1 MSGYLDAGIY
11 VLLTSVAFVFL
22 DHLIAGLNPV
32 IALFAMSAIA
42 LLVFNGL
49 NIRNLSATYL
59 ACWHNKTLYLIMSV
73 ALALD
78 WVCMVFASHIADPF
92 IAMAAL
98 FSALALFGFGKMFL
112 VTHNKA
118 VLFSLFLL
126 LLGLG
131 ALLFAYQVKAGHSVT
146 GGIILGSVAGL
157 AFYVY
162 IASSSK
168 LASLASLSSLQVLAT
183 RFWLLFVGASIFV
196 PKHDLFDIIK
206 HNLLAL
212 IVISFG
218 SLIIPIYYNQQAIKK
233 LGSEL
238 TSVFI
243 SLVPPVTYG
252 FYAIY
257 NRQIIMVN
265 VVVCIL
271 ITLALI
277 VPNLVK
283 IIRR

>member
-1 MSGYLDAGIY
+1 MSGYLDASIY

-22 DHLIAGLNPV
+22 DHLIAGLNPM

-49 NIRNLSATYL
+49 NIRSLSTTYL
-59 ACWHNKTLYLIMSV
+59 ACWHNKTIYLMMSA

-78 WVCMVFASHIADPF
+78 WVSMVFASHIADPF

-98 FSALALFGFGKMFL
+98 FSALALFGFGKMYMIMR
-112 VTHNKA
+112 NKA
-118 VLFSLFLL
+118 VLLSLFLL
-126 LLGLG
+126 VLGLG
-131 ALLFAYQVKAGHSVT
+131 ILLFAYQVKAGHSVV
-146 GGIILGSVAGL
+146 GGVVLGSIAGL

-162 IASSSK
+162 IANSSK
-168 LASLASLSSLQVLAT
+168 LASLAHLSSLQVLAT
-183 RFWLLFVGASIFV
+183 RFWLLFIGAVFFV
-196 PKHDLFDIIK
+196 PKHNLFFILK
-206 HNLLAL
+206 QNLLPL
-212 IVISFG
+212 TIISFG

-252 FYAIY
+252 FYAFY
-257 NRQIIMVN
+257 NRQVIMVN
-265 VVVCIL
+265 VVVCAL

-283 IIRR
+283 VIRR

>member
-1 MSGYLDAGIY
+1 MSGYLDATIY

-32 IALFAMSAIA
+32 IALFAMSALA
-42 LLVFNGL
+42 LVVFNGL
-49 NIRNLSATYL
+49 NIPNLSATYL
-59 ACWHNKTLYLIMSV
+59 ACWHNKAIYLKMSA

-98 FSALALFGFGKMFL
+98 FSALALFGFGKIFL
-112 VTHNKA
+112 VTGNKS

-126 LLGLG
+126 ALGLG
-131 ALLFAYQVKAGHSVT
+131 LLLFRYQVKAGHSVA

-162 IASSSK
+162 IANSSK
-168 LASLASLSSLQVLAT
+168 LASLAQLSSLQVLAT
-183 RFWLLFVGASIFV
+183 RFWLLFIGATIFV
-196 PKHDLFDIIK
+196 PKYGLFAILK
-206 HNLLAL
+206 HNSLAL
-212 IVISFG
+212 TIISFG

-257 NRQIIMVN
+257 NRQVIMIN
-265 VVVCIL
+265 VIVCAL
-271 ITLALI
+271 ITLALL

-283 IIRR
+283 VIRR

>member
-11 VLLTSVAFVFL
+11 VLLTSIAFVFL

-59 ACWHNKTLYLIMSV
+59 ACWHNKTTYLMMST
-73 ALALD
+73 ALAVD
-78 WVCMVFASHIADPF
+78 WVCMVFASHVADPF

-98 FSALALFGFGKMFL
+98 FSALALFGFGKMYI

-118 VLFSLFLL
+118 VLLSLFLL
-126 LLGLG
+126 VLGLG
-131 ALLFAYQVKAGHSVT
+131 ILLFAYQVKAGHNVA

-162 IASSSK
+162 IANSSK
-168 LASLASLSSLQVLAT
+168 LASLAHLSSLQVLAT
-183 RFWLLFVGASIFV
+183 RFWLLFIGASIFV
-196 PKHDLFDIIK
+196 PKHDLYGILK

-212 IVISFG
+212 IIISFG

-257 NRQIIMVN
+257 NRQVIMIN
-265 VVVCIL
+265 VIVCVL
-271 ITLALI
+271 ITLALL

-283 IIRR
+283 VIRR

>member
-49 NIRNLSATYL
+49 NICNLSATYL
-59 ACWHNKTLYLIMSV
+59 ACWYNKTLYLIMSV

-98 FSALALFGFGKMFL
+98 FSALALFGFGKIFL
-112 VTHNKA
+112 VTRNKA

-157 AFYVY
+157 AFYAY

>member
-1 MSGYLDAGIY
+1 MSGYLDAAIY

-22 DHLIAGLNPV
+22 DHLIVGLNPV
-32 IALFAMSAIA
+32 VALFAMSAIA
-42 LLVFNGL
+42 LIVFNSL
-49 NIRNLSATYL
+49 NISNLKKTYL
-59 ACWHNKTLYLIMSV
+59 ACWHNKTIYLMMSA
-73 ALALD
+73 ALAVD
-78 WVCMVFASHIADPF
+78 WVTMVFASHIADPF

-98 FSALALFGFGKMFL
+98 FSALALFGFGKIYL
-112 VTHNKA
+112 IARNKA

-131 ALLFAYQVKAGHSVT
+131 ILLFAYQVKTGHSII
-146 GGIILGSVAGL
+146 GGVILGSIAGL

-162 IASSSK
+162 IANSSK
-168 LASLASLSSLQVLAT
+168 LASLAHLSSLQVLAT
-183 RFWLLFVGASIFV
+183 RFWLLFFGAVIFV
-196 PKHDLFDIIK
+196 PKH
-206 HNLLAL
+206 NLLFL
-212 IVISFG
+212 LKQNLLSLVIISLG

-277 VPNLVK
+277 IPNLVK
-283 IIRR
+283 VIRR